1 MFLVRRPSP
10 RAIDAFLE
18 TSSTLPLSYEP
29 VGLAR
34 HEAAGFRHDRHD
46 AVVGQGPGAFER
58 ASRLIAAWK
67 QFDLGWIEV
76 FPPRAPLQT
85 GTVVAVLARHFGFW
99 SLNGCR
105 IVYTIEGE
113 HEFGFAYGT
122 LTNHAESG
130 EEIFQVSLDP
140 RTGSVSYLIRATSR
154 PRAAMGK
161 LGSPIA
167 RSLQARFRRESAAA
181 MTRAIEHSSRPTD
194 TA

>member
-46 AVVGQGPGAFER
+46 AVVGQGRDAFER
-58 ASRLIAAWK
+58 ASALVAAWK
-67 QFDLGWIEV
+67 PFDLGWIEV
-76 FPPRAPLQT
+76 FPPRAPLRP

-105 IVYTIEGE
+105 IVYTIDRE

-130 EEIFQVSLDP
+130 EEIFQVSLD
-140 RTGSVSYLIRATSR
+140 RGTGTVSYLIRATSR
-154 PRAAMGK
+154 PRAPMAR

-167 RSLQARFRRESAAA
+167 RTIQARFRRESAAA
-181 MTRAIEHSSRPTD
+181 LMRAIERQSRPTD

>member
-1 MFLVRRPSP
+1 MFLLRRPSP

-18 TSSTLPLSYEP
+18 SSRAIPLSYDP

-46 AVVGQGPGAFER
+46 ATIGQGRDAFER
-58 ASRLIAAWK
+58 AKALVVAWK

-76 FPPRAPLQT
+76 FPPRAPLRP
-85 GTVVAVLARHFGFW
+85 GTVVAVVARHFGFW

-105 IVYTIEGE
+105 IVYTIDSE

-130 EEIFQVSLDP
+130 EEIFKVSLHP
-140 RTGSVSYLIRATSR
+140 ETGNISYQIRVTSR
-154 PRAAMGK
+154 ARAPMAR
-161 LGSPIA
+161 LGGPIA
-167 RSLQARFRRESAAA
+167 RSLQARFRRDSAAA
-181 MTRAIEHSSRPTD
+181 MARALDQARGRE
-194 TA
+194 

>member
-1 MFLVRRPSP
+1 MFLASRPSP
-10 RAIDAFLE
+10 RTIDAFLE
-18 TSSTLPLSYEP
+18 TSSALPLSYEP

-46 AVVGQGPGAFER
+46 AVVGQGRDAFER
-58 ASRLIAAWK
+58 ASALLAAWK

-76 FPPRAPLQT
+76 FPTRAPLRT
-85 GTVVAVLARHFGFW
+85 GMVVAVLARHFGFW

-105 IVYTIEGE
+105 IVYTIETE
-113 HEFGFAYGT
+113 NDFGFAYGT

-140 RTGSVSYLIRATSR
+140 GTGSVSYLIRATSR
-154 PRAAMGK
+154 PRAPMAR

-167 RSLQARFRRESAAA
+167 RSLQARFRRDSAVALA
-181 MTRAIEHSSRPTD
+181 RAIQY
-194 TA
+194 

>member
-1 MFLVRRPSP
+1 MFLVCRPSP

-18 TSSTLPLSYEP
+18 ASSTLPLSYEP

-34 HEAAGFRHDRHD
+34 TEVKGFHHDRHH
-46 AVVGQGPGAFER
+46 AVVGQGRDAFER
-58 ASRLIAAWK
+58 ARVALAAWK

-76 FPPRAPLQT
+76 FPPRPPLVS

-105 IVYTIEGE
+105 IVYTIETE
-113 HEFGFAYGT
+113 TEFGFAYGT

-130 EEIFQVSLDP
+130 EEIFQVSLD
-140 RTGSVSYLIRATSR
+140 RETGSVSYLIRATSR
-154 PRAAMGK
+154 PRGAMAK
-161 LGSPIA
+161 LASPIA

-181 MTRAIEHSSRPTD
+181 MTRAIER
-194 TA
+194 

>member
-10 RAIDAFLE
+10 RAIETFLE
-18 TSSTLPLSYEP
+18 SSRALPLSYEP

-34 HEAAGFRHDRHD
+34 TAAAGFHHDRHH
-46 AVVGQGPGAFER
+46 AIVGQGRDAFEL
-58 ASRLIAAWK
+58 ARLAVAAWR

-76 FPPRAPLQT
+76 FPPGAPLRP

-105 IVYTIEGE
+105 IVYTIDTNN
-113 HEFGFAYGT
+113 EFGFAYGT

-140 RTGSVSYLIRATSR
+140 QSGSVSYEILVTSR
-154 PRAAMGK
+154 PNALMAR
-161 LGSPIA
+161 LGAPIA
-167 RSLQARFRRESAAA
+167 RRVQARFRRESAEA
-181 MTRAIEHSSRPTD
+181 MARAVER
-194 TA
+194 